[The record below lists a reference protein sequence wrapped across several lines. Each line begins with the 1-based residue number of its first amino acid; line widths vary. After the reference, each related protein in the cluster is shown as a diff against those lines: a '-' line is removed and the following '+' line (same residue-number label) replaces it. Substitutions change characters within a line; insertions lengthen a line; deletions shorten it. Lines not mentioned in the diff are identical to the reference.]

1 MEKYEDMG
9 VQTQPMD
16 TSTQEFRD
24 FQLQIQAKNQNATLE
39 EKIIIKMLGLKFKM
53 EDYLNSEFSNQI
65 PVGHFV
71 KQALTKLNIKHKNF
85 AKYIDLKGPNLS
97 KLLKGERKINMEQAL
112 IFENLFNIK
121 AELWIAIQT
130 KNQLAQ
136 LEKLN
141 RKNFKRYQIK
151 DLVYEG

>member
-1 MEKYEDMG
+1 M
-9 VQTQPMD
+9 T
-16 TSTQEFRD
+16 
-24 FQLQIQAKNQNATLE
+24 
-39 EKIIIKMLGLKFKM
+39 GLKFKI
-53 EDYLNSEFSNQI
+53 EDYLSAENSKQT

-71 KQALTKLNIKHKNF
+71 KQALSKLNIKHKDF
-85 AKYIDLKGPNLS
+85 AKYIDLRGPNLS

-112 IFENLFNIK
+112 IFENLFDIK
-121 AELWIAIQT
+121 AEVWIAVQT

-141 RKNFKRYQIK
+141 RKNFKKYKIQ

>member
-1 MEKYEDMG
+1 MTNYEDTG
-9 VQTQPMD
+9 LQVQPME
-16 TSTQEFRD
+16 TNTQEFRD
-24 FQLQIQAKNQNATLE
+24 FQLLIKAKVQNASLE
-39 EKIIIKMLGLKFKM
+39 EKIKIKMLGLKFQM
-53 EDYLNSEFSNQI
+53 EDYLNSESINII

-71 KQALTKLNIKHKNF
+71 KRALTQLNIKHKNF
-85 AKYIDLKGPNLS
+85 AKYIDLKSPNLS

-121 AELWIAIQT
+121 AELWIALQT
-130 KNQLAQ
+130 KNQLVQ

-141 RKNFKRYQIK
+141 RKKFKKYSIK

>member
-24 FQLQIQAKNQNATLE
+24 FQLLIRAKNHNASLE

-53 EDYLNSEFSNQI
+53 EDYLNSENSNQI

-85 AKYIDLKGPNLS
+85 AKYIGLKGPNLS

-112 IFENLFNIK
+112 IFENLFDIE
-121 AELWIAIQT
+121 AELWIAVQS

-136 LEKLN
+136 LERLN
-141 RKNFKRYQIK
+141 RKNFKKYQIK